1 MLVKT
6 ISFVDFNDVER
17 KEEYCFNLS
26 KSEIMQL
33 ELTTYG
39 GFATRVQKIVD
50 SPDIPT
56 LTGIFED
63 FIMRSYG
70 VKSEDGK
77 YFDKG
82 EDFSLFK
89 KFKCSPAYDILF
101 MELLQDSNK
110 AVDFILGIVPKEMR
124 QQLKDDPQYA
134 ALITK

>member
-6 ISFVDFNDVER
+6 ISFVDFNEVER
-17 KEEYCFNLS
+17 KEECCFNLT

-39 GFATRVQKIVD
+39 GFAARVQKIID

-89 KFKCSPAYDILF
+89 KFKRSPAYDILF
-101 MELLQDSNK
+101 MELLQDSDK
-110 AVDFILGIVPKEMR
+110 AADFILGIVPKEMR
-124 QQLKDDPQYA
+124 QKLKDDPQYA